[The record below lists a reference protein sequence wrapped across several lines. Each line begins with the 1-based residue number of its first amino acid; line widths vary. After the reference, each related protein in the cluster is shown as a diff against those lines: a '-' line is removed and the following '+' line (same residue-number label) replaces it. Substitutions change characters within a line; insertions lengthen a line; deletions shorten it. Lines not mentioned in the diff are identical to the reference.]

1 MWIKYRALGLTLLT
15 ALIAGMAVPVAVAA
29 QVVSGVVRDRINEV
43 PIQGV
48 FVSQVRADEILAT
61 TITDASGRF
70 ELSLREGGPFELRF
84 ERMGYSPYSRFTQ
97 QTTSSPGALEVTLA
111 PDPYLLSGIDVR
123 VERERERFRLST
135 RFLWTEDG
143 LYLTDQLGAVARPGC
158 LVMVLDSVVIRD
170 PDLYRPEVIEEY
182 WPASHFMDTGWGPR
196 ASFNTVGWGRVELGG
211 RGNTEPRLEREAAPC
226 GAGIFIP
233 GQDPAYR
240 GALQGRRTPEPYPKR
255 PPPDLDAPIFE
266 LVPRAEATLADGGG
280 VEQTL
285 AEIPMAVEPD
295 GTLVVA
301 AATGASL
308 RRLDTDGREL
318 ERWELGEPPSSLEAV
333 THLGWSDDTLWA
345 ADASLGRVVF
355 LSSGDEVLQVR
366 EATTPQLVPGDVE
379 GAPYDGD
386 DPDLRI
392 PFPAAEGRWL
402 SVQLARSEPYPL
414 RLEGE
419 PARRALVV
427 LDSEERLERVL
438 EFLRP
443 GPWRIDV
450 HESGGPVDP
459 FRDHPLYA
467 LSPDG
472 THVTVVERSLERAV
486 WMDVYT
492 VTRFSVE
499 GDTLFRVERPP
510 PLIRLSNETL
520 RKAAEELSEHP
531 VLAEALPWPDVR
543 PTLVEGLI
551 YRSPWHPPISEVI
564 IGWDGTTWLRWP
576 DARDGSVRWD
586 VLDSQGRALR
596 TLVLDRGVRIRGA
609 TADTAW
615 ALVADPEGMRAVRFE
630 IKRAECHESHCGV
643 QRSPSLWK

>member
-1 MWIKYRALGLTLLT
+1 MSIRSRALGLTLLT
-15 ALIAGMAVPVAVAA
+15 ALVGGVAVPVAAAA
-29 QVVSGVVRDRINEV
+29 QVVSGVVRDRTDNV

-48 FVSQVRADEILAT
+48 LVSHVRANEVLAT
-61 TITDASGRF
+61 TTTDALGRF
-70 ELSLREGGPFELRF
+70 ELALREGGLFELRF
-84 ERMGYSPYSRFTQ
+84 ERMGYNPYSRSIQ
-97 QTTSSPGALEVTLA
+97 ATTPPPGALEVSLA

-123 VERERERFRLST
+123 VEREREQFRLST

-143 LYLTDQLGAVARPGC
+143 LYLTDRLGGVSRPDC
-158 LVMVLDSVVIRD
+158 LLMVLDSVVIRD

-182 WPASHFMDTGWGPR
+182 WPASHFMDTDWGPR

-226 GAGIFIP
+226 GAGILIP

-240 GALQGRRTPEPYPKR
+240 GTLQGRRTPEPYPQR
-255 PPPDLDAPIFE
+255 PPPDPDAPIYE
-266 LVPRAEATLADGGG
+266 LVPGPEVTLPGGG
-280 VEQTL
+280 SVEQVL
-285 AEIPMAVEPD
+285 AQTPMAVGPD

-301 AATGASL
+301 GAAGAL
-308 RRLDTDGREL
+308 VRRLDTDGREL
-318 ERWELGEPPSSLEAV
+318 ERWKLDEPPSSLEAV

-345 ADASLGRVVF
+345 ADASLGRVV
-355 LSSGDEVLQVR
+355 LLPSGDETPQVR
-366 EATTPQLVPGDVE
+366 EPTTPQLVPGNVE

-386 DPDLRI
+386 DPDLGLSL
-392 PFPAAEGRWL
+392 PAAEGKWL
-402 SVQLARSEPYPL
+402 SVQLARPEPYPV

-443 GPWRIDV
+443 GPWRIDLQ
-450 HESGGPVDP
+450 EPGAPVDP

-467 LSPDG
+467 VSPDG
-472 THVTVVERSLERAV
+472 THVTVVERSLERAI

-499 GDTLFRVERPP
+499 GDTVFRVERPP
-510 PLIRLSNETL
+510 PLIRLSDDTF

-543 PTLVEGLI
+543 PTLVEGLM
-551 YRSPWHPPISEVI
+551 YRSPWHPPVSEVV

-586 VLDSQGRALR
+586 VLDPQGRALR

-609 TADTAW
+609 TADTVW
-615 ALVADPEGMRAVRFE
+615 ALVADSEGMRAVRFE
-630 IKRAECHESHCGV
+630 IQRA
-643 QRSPSLWK
+643 R